1 MTRGVRLP
9 AGVVGPSDAEQPMV
23 KIKAGVVAA
32 GAVVVAAEWLMISHV
47 LDWVMSGVLAR

>member
-9 AGVVGPSDAEQPMV
+9 AGAVGPFDAGRLMV
-23 KIKAGVVAA
+23 KVKAGVVAA